1 MITPRPYQRRWRLPT
16 PYVRDA
22 EPLEAAGVLDEVS
35 GPLGLLLW
43 QSARDAALWA
53 MTPSEAREG
62 LFHEAAEPRRLA
74 DLLTIG
80 PPAARIEE
88 PLGALARMLTH
99 PADTA
104 PEVVMLA
111 CDRISQWAEAEDRVA
126 TALTYAQAA
135 ALAVPG
141 SARGALRVGRLA
153 RRRGELVRAEGW
165 LQRAVVLARQEG
177 DRVSHAWGYTAL
189 GSLHM
194 LRGNLPAAERHHQRA
209 LRVAERHSLRARAA
223 AALHDLFVVSAD
235 RGLTRPAVAY
245 ARRAV
250 EMYGSRHQKLPALAH
265 DVALMWLE
273 NGEFERALHV
283 LEVVWPHMPQ
293 NQQILGLA
301 NTARAA
307 GALGRAALFA
317 ESRQKVL
324 DIVASAS
331 EVENQPAALLNI
343 ARGAAHLS
351 ELELAESL
359 ARQSLDAARRLQQ
372 NKIVFSAENLLQSI
386 HAETSAAGT
395 PIEAPADAKYSDED
409 ADSLVGELVACFA
422 G

>member
-43 QSARDAALWA
+43 QSVRDAALWA
-53 MTPSEAREG
+53 MTPAEAREG
-62 LFHEAAEPRRLA
+62 LFHPDAEPRRLA

-80 PPAARIEE
+80 PAAARIEE

-111 CDRISQWAEAEDRVA
+111 CDRISQWAEAGDRVA
-126 TALTYAQAA
+126 TALTFAQAA
-135 ALAVPG
+135 ALAVPA

-194 LRGNLPAAERHHQRA
+194 LRGNLPSAERHHQRA
-209 LRVAERHSLRARAA
+209 LRIAERHSLRARAA

-235 RGLTRPAVAY
+235 RGRTGEAVGY

-250 EMYGSRHQKLPALAH
+250 EMYGPKHQKLPVLAH

-273 NGEFERALHV
+273 QGEFSHALPV
-283 LEVVWPHMPQ
+283 LEAVCPFVPTSQ
-293 NQQILGLA
+293 SILGLA
-301 NTARAA
+301 STARAA
-307 GALGRAALFA
+307 GGLGRRALFDDYH
-317 ESRQKVL
+317 RRV
-324 DIVASAS
+324 VALADRDSQRD
-331 EVENQPAALLNI
+331 NQPAALLNV
-343 ARGAAHLS
+343 ARGAAHLG
-351 ELELAESL
+351 ERELAESL
-359 ARQSLDAARRLQQ
+359 GHRCLELARELQQ
-372 NKIVFSAENLLQSI
+372 HKIVFAAESLLDSL
-386 HAETSAAGT
+386 HADTSAAGT
-395 PIEAPADAKYSDED
+395 PLEAPADAKFTDEE

-422 G
+422 